1 MGGVWSDCSGGLED
15 VLGKIGDDFDVSVGV
30 SG

>member
-1 MGGVWSDCSGGLED
+1 MGGVWSGYLGWLEHG
-15 VLGKIGDDFDVSVGV
+15 LGKIGDDFDVSVGV